1 MPTKVIKVVK
11 SCTNCSN
18 CRNCSPSCHRSCGKD
33 YKYWS
38 MNDSVADTLNES
50 FCKKCA
56 YRSYGG
62 RTCAGCKLIL
72 VNTDETKNT
81 YCKLNFK
88 ERISDMFSNDEL
100 KKQYDSDAMD
110 AFKYFVNSM
119 YGIHSSSLSI
129 KNVIFN
135 DPATIVIWS
144 DGVKTIVKCVDGDD
158 FDPEKGL
165 AMAIVK
171 RVFGNKG
178 YYNNI
183 IKKWLPKEDTTDGPV
198 EDDAKPEEKP
208 ALYSVKEAA
217 EKLGVSEDTV
227 RTRIK
232 NGKLPARKEKGRW
245 VITSID

>member
-1 MPTKVIKVVK
+1 MNYKEVKVKKLCANCCYGPSICSK
-11 SCTNCSN
+11 SLCYRDNRC
-18 CRNCSPSCHRSCGKD
+18 
-33 YKYWS
+33 WS
-38 MNDSVADTLNES
+38 MDDSVCASIEES
-50 FCKKCA
+50 ICQECA
-56 YRSYGG
+56 YRGCGG

-72 VNTDETKNT
+72 INTDETKNT
-81 YCKLNFK
+81 YCKLNFR
-88 ERISDMFSNDEL
+88 ERISDMFDKDEL
-100 KKQYDSDAMD
+100 KNQKQHDSDAID
-110 AFKYFVNSM
+110 AFRYLANSM
-119 YGIHSSSLSI
+119 YGIYSRSLSI

-144 DGVKTIVKCVDGDD
+144 DGVKTIVKCVDGDT

-183 IKKWLPKEDTTDGPV
+183 IKKWLPEEDIADGPV

-208 ALYSVKEAA
+208 ALYSVKEVA